1 MSHTDDG
8 IPVGIDK
15 ARDAGNEGTETVPGA
30 GASGDVRSLYERS
43 LAPLAL
49 RGLRGMW
56 RDDEGLY
63 CQTAWRAAD
72 DGTLPQQGLSLRY
85 TVMTLIGLA
94 SWQRSGGTCDVP
106 VPEASWDKL
115 VAWGTD
121 ESGLGDAGLVLWAL
135 VLRGDERAE
144 EVISGVLE
152 RKDSL
157 LGGLSGF
164 QSMSLGCFLAGAG
177 GAVGAGRGNQR
188 LQDLAGEAL
197 ARLLANQSR
206 ETGLFCVGDRPG
218 RRNLLR
224 ARINTR
230 LGSFASQVY
239 PCVGLST
246 YGAACDAGALAA
258 AVRCADRLCQL
269 QGPQGQWWWI
279 YDACRARAVIRY
291 PVYGVHQDAMGPMAL
306 LAVRQAR
313 GRTTD
318 YETSLAKSLAW
329 LGDHPECPDQPL
341 VDNTLGVV
349 WRAVQRDDPSRTG
362 GHGLGLGER
371 IRMNWAAWSGRAD
384 RRSFAGGFVCPECR
398 PYHLG
403 WILLAAAMLRDE
415 GGGPR

>member
-1 MSHTDDG
+1 MPHKDDG
-8 IPVGIDK
+8 IVIGTEKVGG
-15 ARDAGNEGTETVPGA
+15 ATTEGAETVPMVGA
-30 GASGDVRSLYERS
+30 ADGIRSLYEGF

-49 RGLRGMW
+49 RGLKGML
-56 RDDEGLY
+56 RDDKGMF
-63 CQTAWRAAD
+63 CQTAWRGS
-72 DGTLPQQGLSLRY
+72 DGTLPPQGLSLRY

-94 SWQRSGGTCDVP
+94 SWQRSGGTGDVP

-115 VAWGTD
+115 VAWGAD

-135 VLRGDERAE
+135 MLRGDSRAE
-144 EVISGVLE
+144 KVISGVLN

-157 LGGLSGF
+157 LQALSGH

-177 GAVGAGRGNQR
+177 AARRDGLGGGQW
-188 LQDLAGEAL
+188 QDLAVVASQ
-197 ARLLANQSR
+197 RLLANQSE

-224 ARINTR
+224 ARINTK

-239 PCVGLST
+239 PCVGLAQ
-246 YGAACDAGALAA
+246 YGPAGDAAAVPA
-258 AVRCADRLCQL
+258 AVRCADQLCEL

-279 YDACRARAVIRY
+279 YDARRARAVIKY

-306 LAVRQAR
+306 LAVRQAS
-313 GRTTD
+313 GRATD
-318 YETSLAKSLAW
+318 YETALAKSLNW
-329 LGDHPECPDQPL
+329 LSDHPECPNEPL
-341 VDNTLGVV
+341 LDSHLGVV
-349 WRAVQRDDPSRTG
+349 WRAVQRDQPSRTG

-371 IRMNWAAWSGRAD
+371 VRMNLGAWSGRGD
-384 RRSFAGGFVCPECR
+384 RRPFGSGYVCRECR

-403 WILLAAAMLRDE
+403 WILLAAAMRRDE